1 MNAAPK
7 AALAIGPLS
16 PEDRAEWEL
25 LARGYKAFYR
35 AEVTP
40 AEYDEA
46 WRRLIGEDGVFGL
59 AARMEGRLVGIAHY
73 LFHTSV
79 WVPKVCYLQ
88 DLFVLPEARGRGV
101 ARALIEAVARA
112 ARDAQ
117 AERYYW
123 LTQEDNKVAR
133 AVYDKVAKFNG
144 FLRYDFVL

>member
-1 MNAAPK
+1 VSAAPN
-7 AALAIGPLS
+7 ADLVIGPLS
-16 PEDRAEWEL
+16 PGDRGEWGL

-40 AEYDEA
+40 AEYDQA
-46 WRRLIGEDGVFGL
+46 WRRLIGEEGVFGL
-59 AARMEGRLVGIAHY
+59 AARTEGRLAGIAHY

-112 ARDAQ
+112 AREAQ
-117 AERYYW
+117 AERCYW

-133 AVYDKVAKFNG
+133 ALYDKVAKFNG
-144 FLRYDFVL
+144 FLRYDVVL

>member
-1 MNAAPK
+1 VSAAPN
-7 AALAIGPLS
+7 ADIAIGPLS
-16 PEDRAEWEL
+16 PGDRGEWGL

-40 AEYDEA
+40 AEYDQA

-79 WVPKVCYLQ
+79 
-88 DLFVLPEARGRGV
+88 LPEARGRGV

-112 ARDAQ
+112 AREAQ

-133 AVYDKVAKFNG
+133 ALYDKVAKFNG
-144 FLRYDFVL
+144 FLRYDVVL